1 MGQIFAVTG
10 ELTQVRIAFRLCL
23 SAQLPVE
30 FTEPTRTFRAVES
43 SGGGIQGAQALK
55 HRLAVFVLCYLML
68 FRNNIGAEVIMR
80 EANLS
85 GAI

>member
-23 SAQLPVE
+23 YAQLPVE
-30 FTEPTRTFRAVES
+30 FTEPTRTFRTVE
-43 SGGGIQGAQALK
+43 SGGGRIQGAQALK
-55 HRLAVFVLCYLML
+55 HRLAVFALCYLML
-68 FRNNIGAEVIMR
+68 FRNNTGVKSFIR